1 MTFRLIKKPN
11 YQNSKKTL
19 DFFKKSIVG
28 STPCNF
34 IIFFV
39 SVSTEK
45 GGSKPASNKPEDE
58 KEDEKSSEFKYE
70 NDEIGS
76 SHLRTKDGGVPSE
89 DQLRQY
95 AVKGLELLKSVQQQI
110 EEMQKKEEEEKN
122 NQQQNK
128 K

>member
-1 MTFRLIKKPN
+1 M
-11 YQNSKKTL
+11 
-19 DFFKKSIVG
+19 
-28 STPCNF
+28 
-34 IIFFV
+34 
-39 SVSTEK
+39 STEK
-45 GGSKPASNKPEDE
+45 GGSKPASNKPEDQ
-58 KEDEKSSEFKYE
+58 KSSGFKYE
-70 NDEIGS
+70 DDEIGS
-76 SHLRTKDGGVPSE
+76 SHLLTKDGGVPSE

>member
-1 MTFRLIKKPN
+1 LTFRLIKKPN

-58 KEDEKSSEFKYE
+58 KEDEKSSEFEYE
-70 NDEIGS
+70 DDEIGS
-76 SHLRTKDGGVPSE
+76 SHLLTKDGRVPTDE
-89 DQLRQY
+89 ELRQY
-95 AVKGLELLKSVQQQI
+95 AAKGFEIHKRMLESI
-110 EEMQKKEEEEKN
+110 RQKGGKN
-122 NQQQNK
+122 RRRK